1 MRSQQVMTLT
11 QESIEMFRSSLSAR
25 GRSENTTKAYAT
37 DLKVLLKE
45 LETDSIPMDEFQF
58 TAMNWLTANR
68 KKVSAKTTSRRL
80 TSLKQFSQWAGWGTD
95 FEDYSAPPIPPGQPH
110 PLPEGIDGVKRMI
123 LHAHQE
129 SHAALIA
136 LCGLCGCRVSEA
148 LSTKPSD
155 FDLHNMTL
163 AVHGKGEKVR
173 IVPVS
178 SLAWEYL
185 QRPVVRA
192 YCDGDREVVGL
203 KDRHARAIIT
213 RLGVRAGLKRHVASH
228 DLRATFATAVYDKTQ
243 DMRLVQILLGHASVS
258 TTEIYVGR
266 TGEQLRKGVEL

>member
-1 MRSQQVMTLT
+1 MLSQAVTTLT
-11 QESIEMFRSSLSAR
+11 HESIEMFRSSLYAL
-25 GRSENTTKAYAT
+25 GRSDNTTKAYTT

-45 LETDSIPMDEFQF
+45 LETDSIPMDEFKF

-80 TSLKQFSQWAGWGTD
+80 TSVKRFSEWAGWGINFD
-95 FEDYSAPPIPPGQPH
+95 EYSAPPIPPGQPH
-110 PLPEGIDGVKRMI
+110 PLPEGIDGIKRMI
-123 LHAHQE
+123 LHANQE
-129 SHAALIA
+129 SHVALVA

-148 LSTKPSD
+148 LAVKPSD
-155 FDLHNMTL
+155 FDLNEMTL
-163 AVHGKGEKVR
+163 AVFGKGEKVR

-192 YCDGDREVVGL
+192 FCDSGREVVGL

-213 RLGVRAGLKRHVASH
+213 RLGVRAGLKRSVASH

-266 TGEQLRKGVEL
+266 TGQQMREGVEL